1 MKRFF
6 LIILICL
13 LSIVCYVG
21 FKYASNSKYKYE
33 CDATPEEIE
42 SMYGGRIKL
51 SPKSHI
57 HKAHKQVL
65 IIVGD
70 STDYNE
76 CNILCN
82 RFADGAKEV
91 GGEVEILYLCD
102 YGIPYYHSQ
111 DTYWENYPELDESI
125 DTDSIIDKMIK
136 ADIIVFEETIPYL
149 GVEWLSRGRLGYLH
163 HRYENSELK
172 IQDKEFFY
180 LTMSQSKEC
189 LSHVLFICRFFAEK
203 SINAIE
209 RGYTNN
215 LQQAYELGKSI

>member
-21 FKYASNSKYKYE
+21 LKYASNSKYKYE

-42 SMYGGRIKL
+42 SLFNIKL
-51 SPKSHI
+51 SSKSHI
-57 HKAHKQVL
+57 HKEHKQIL

-70 STDYNE
+70 TTALNE
-76 CNILCN
+76 CIFLCN
-82 RFADGAKEV
+82 RFADGAREV

-102 YGIPYYHSQ
+102 YGIPYYYSQ
-111 DTYWENYPELDESI
+111 DKYRANYPELDESI

-136 ADIIVFEETIPYL
+136 ADIIVFEETISSIRAKL
-149 GVEWLSRGRLGYLH
+149 DSGRIGYLR

-189 LSHVLFICRFFAEK
+189 LSHFLFICRFFAEK

-215 LQQAYELGKSI
+215 PQQAYELGKSI